1 MLIEISMDAI
11 ADRLP
16 RTRRAMDVL
25 AKQFNETFNHHWDR
39 VVEFLKLHYVLTQRT
54 DTAFWRDNVDRASI
68 PDSLQERLE
77 LWRTHPPAAQDF
89 TFAREVFS
97 WPSYQ
102 YILHGMQYPTRYAEL
117 PTIAAE
123 RPAAER
129 LLGRAGAQRSDAL
142 RRLPEH
148 RSLLGKIRE
157 HGLQLV

>member
-1 MLIEISMDAI
+1 
-11 ADRLP
+11 
-16 RTRRAMDVL
+16 
-25 AKQFNETFNHHWDR
+25 
-39 VVEFLKLHYVLTQRT
+39 
-54 DTAFWRDNVDRASI
+54 
-68 PDSLQERLE
+68 LQERLE